1 MTTQN
6 VEALETVGAQTQEN
20 SFGRKLKKSIST
32 WRRYPLGVIG
42 LALIIF
48 IVFVAVFAPV
58 IAPYEPRQFAGR
70 PLEAPNTTFLV
81 GTNNLGQDV
90 LSRTIYGAQVS
101 IAVGLTAAIIA
112 VTFGTTAGIV
122 SGYLGGWVD
131 LIIQRG
137 LEVLASF
144 PGLVL
149 ALIMIAAIGQPR
161 ESGSNL
167 FVLGWQLR
175 SLEVAIAL
183 PFIFGNMRV
192 IRSAVLRER
201 ALPYIEAAQ
210 SIGASP
216 LRILGKHILPNVMA
230 YVIVTFSTIIG
241 IAILVESSLSFL
253 GYGVSIT
260 TPSWGIDLSNR
271 NREYFLQAPWLI
283 FGPGVALSMTVLG
296 FNFLGDALRDMLD
309 PRLRGSR

>member
-1 MTTQN
+1 MTTEN
-6 VEALETVGAQTQEN
+6 VEALDTVGARSNDN
-20 SFGRKLKKSIST
+20 SFGRKLKKGIST
-32 WRRYPLGVIG
+32 WRRYPLGIVG
-42 LALIIF
+42 LALILL
-48 IVFVAVFAPV
+48 IVFIAVFAPYV
-58 IAPYEPRQFAGR
+58 APFEPREFAGR
-70 PLEAPNTTFLV
+70 PLEGPGSTHLV

-90 LSRTIYGAQVS
+90 LSRTIFGAQVS

-112 VTFGTTAGIV
+112 VTAGTSLGIL

-131 LIIQRG
+131 LLIQRG

-161 ESGSNL
+161 ESGTNIL
-167 FVLGWQLR
+167 VLGWQLR
-175 SLEVAIAL
+175 ALEVAIAL

-216 LRILGKHILPNVMA
+216 IRILTKHILPNVMA

-241 IAILVESSLSFL
+241 VAILIESSLSFL

-283 FGPGVALSMTVLG
+283 VGPGVALSMTILG

>member
-1 MTTQN
+1 MAQD
-6 VEALETVGAQTQEN
+6 VEALNTIGARSSEAG
-20 SFGRKLKKSIST
+20 FGRRAGKVVSQ
-32 WRRYPLGVIG
+32 WRRYPLGIIG
-42 LALIIF
+42 LVIII
-48 IVFVAVFAPV
+48 IVIFLAVFASTV
-58 IAPYEPRQFAGR
+58 APHKPREFAGP
-70 PLEAPNTTFLV
+70 PLASPSADFPI

-101 IAVGLTAAIIA
+101 IAVGLTAAIMA
-112 VTFGTTAGIV
+112 VGAGTLLGII

-131 LIIQRG
+131 LVVQRG

-149 ALIMIAAIGQPR
+149 ALMVVAALGQPR

-167 FVLGWQLR
+167 FNLIWQLR
-175 SLEVAIAL
+175 NLEVAIAL
-183 PFIFGNMRV
+183 AYIFGNMRV
-192 IRSAVLRER
+192 IRSAVLTER
-201 ALPYIEAAQ
+201 ALPYIEAAR
-210 SIGASP
+210 SIGCSP
-216 LRILGKHILPNVMA
+216 VRILFRHILPNVMA
-230 YVIVTFSTIIG
+230 YVIVAFSTVVG
-241 IAILVESSLSFL
+241 IVILIEAALSFL

-283 FGPGVALSMTVLG
+283 AGPGIALSLTVLG

>member
-1 MTTQN
+1 MTQE
-6 VEALETVGAQTQEN
+6 VEALETVGAKVETN
-20 SFGRKLKKSIST
+20 TFGRRLKKSIVQ
-32 WRRYPLGVIG
+32 WKRYPLGVIG
-42 LALIIF
+42 LVLIAIVVFIAIF
-48 IVFVAVFAPV
+48 ASTV
-58 IAPYEPRQFAGR
+58 APYEPRQFAGS
-70 PLEAPNTTFLV
+70 PLESPNGTFLV

-112 VTFGTTAGIV
+112 VTAGTTFGIV
-122 SGYLGGWVD
+122 SGYVGGWVD

-149 ALIMIAAIGQPR
+149 ALVMIAAIGQPR

-192 IRSAVLRER
+192 IRSAVLTER
-201 ALPYIEAAQ
+201 SLPYIEAAK
-210 SIGASP
+210 SIGCSP
-216 LRILGKHILPNVMA
+216 IRILLKHILPNVFA
-230 YVIVTFSTIIG
+230 YVIVAFSTVIA
-241 IAILVESSLSFL
+241 IAILIESSLSFL

-283 FGPGVALSMTVLG
+283 FGPGVALSLTILG

>member
-1 MTTQN
+1 MTQD
-6 VEALETVGAQTQEN
+6 VEALGTVGVRQQEN
-20 SFGRKLKKSIST
+20 SFGRRFKKGLLE
-32 WRRYPLGVIG
+32 WRHYPLGVIG
-42 LALIIF
+42 ATIIVI

-58 IAPYEPRQFAGR
+58 IAPHNPRELGVAT
-70 PLEAPNTTFLV
+70 PLQSPSLSFPM
-81 GTNNLGQDV
+81 GTNNLGQDT

-101 IAVGLTAAIIA
+101 IAVGISAATLAVIA
-112 VTFGTTAGIV
+112 GTILGIV

-131 LIIQRG
+131 LLIQRG

-149 ALIMIAAIGQPR
+149 ALVMIAAIGQPR
-161 ESGSNL
+161 ESGSNI
-167 FVLGWQLR
+167 FVLAWQLR
-175 SLEVAIAL
+175 SLEFAIAL
-183 PFIFGNMRV
+183 AFIFGNMRV
-192 IRSAVLRER
+192 IRSAVLTER
-201 ALPYIEAAQ
+201 SLPYIEAAR
-210 SIGASP
+210 SIGCSP
-216 LRILGKHILPNVMA
+216 VRILARHILPNVIN
-230 YVIVTFSTIIG
+230 YVIVSFSIIIG
-241 IAILVESSLSFL
+241 IVILIEASLSFL

-283 FGPGVALSMTVLG
+283 FGPGIALSLTVLG